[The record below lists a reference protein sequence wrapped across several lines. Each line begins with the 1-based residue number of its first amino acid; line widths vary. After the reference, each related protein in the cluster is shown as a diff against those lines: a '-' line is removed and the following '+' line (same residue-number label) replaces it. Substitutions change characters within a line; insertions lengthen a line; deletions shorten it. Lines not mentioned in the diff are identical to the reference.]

1 MDVSNQKIARSAK
14 DELQEI
20 SWNQIKQ
27 HNNQDDCWIVI
38 DRFVY
43 DITPWIQHHPGG
55 NVLNILAG
63 EDSTAMY
70 YSNHF
75 KDSKHLLNKFLI
87 GYVDKHKPLF
97 DVYEDE
103 FLITLKKRVRQYFKN
118 NNINYRETN
127 KNYQR
132 LTFTSLLL
140 IACWLCMYFL
150 PPWGI
155 LAAIPMGLA
164 TSSLI
169 GSFGHEFIHGNI
181 FSQLSRR
188 RGYWVLNNILW
199 GLFIPLMPERYFQ
212 YEHIRHH
219 NFPMHPEHDYD
230 VYALKDIV
238 RLSHNIPKKPQHNFQ
253 HIYAPFTYGIYIFLQ
268 LLGGYTTTFFD
279 KREILK
285 DKGNLRDI
293 IFSSTVA
300 FSFHIFLPIYLT
312 NVWWVLLCAGIYF
325 FTWQSA
331 IYVSSGLPHMTE
343 INPLE
348 NKQNS
353 WSFHVCNTTK
363 NLKGGNWFFDWV
375 TGGLNFH
382 LEHHLFPS
390 IPQEHLHSI
399 APIVKQTCEEFNYP
413 YKNYTSF
420 RSYYSDHYKFLKSLG
435 KHDKSIVYPI

>member
-1 MDVSNQKIARSAK
+1 MDVSNQKIARSAAN
-14 DELQEI
+14 ELQEL
-20 SWNQIKQ
+20 SWNEIKQ
-27 HNNQDDCWIVI
+27 HNNQDNCWIVI

-43 DITPWIQHHPGG
+43 DITPWNQLHPGG
-55 NVLNILAG
+55 NVLNTLAG

-87 GYVDKHKPLF
+87 GYVNKHEPLF

-103 FLITLKKRVRQYFKN
+103 FLITLKKRISQYFKN
-118 NNINYRETN
+118 HNINYRKTN

-132 LTFTSLLL
+132 LLFSSLLL
-140 IACWLCMYFL
+140 LTCWLCMYFL

-155 LAAIPMGLA
+155 LAAVPMGLA

-169 GSFGHEFIHGNI
+169 GSFGHELIHGNL
-181 FSQLSRR
+181 FTHLSRR
-188 RGYWVLNNILW
+188 RGYWILNNILW
-199 GLFIPLMPERYFQ
+199 GIFIPLMPERYFQ

-238 RLSHNIPKKPQHNFQ
+238 RLSHHIPKKPRHNFQ
-253 HIYAPFTYGIYIFLQ
+253 HIYAPFTYGVYIFLQ
-268 LLGGYTTTFFD
+268 LLGGYTTKFFD

-285 DKGNLRDI
+285 DKDNLRDI
-293 IFSSTVA
+293 IFSSLVA
-300 FSFHIFLPIYLT
+300 FSFHILLPIYLT
-312 NVWWVLLCAGIYF
+312 NIWWVLLCAGIYF

-331 IYVSSGLPHMTE
+331 IYISSGLPHMTE
-343 INPLE
+343 ISPQE

-399 APIVKQTCEEFNYP
+399 APIVKKTCAEFNYP
-413 YKNYTSF
+413 YNNYTSF
-420 RSYYSDHYKFLKSLG
+420 RKYYSDHYEFLKSLG
-435 KHDKSIVYPI
+435 KYDKLSTYKS

>member
-1 MDVSNQKIARSAK
+1 MDVSNHKIARSTT
-14 DELQEI
+14 DELQEF
-20 SWNQIKQ
+20 SWDEIKQ
-27 HNNQDDCWIVI
+27 HNYQDDCWIVI

-43 DITPWIQHHPGG
+43 DITPWIKQHPGG
-55 NVLNILAG
+55 NALNILAG

-87 GYVDKHKPLF
+87 GYVDKYEPLF

-103 FLITLKKRVRQYFKN
+103 FLVTLKKRILQYFKN
-118 NNINYRETN
+118 KNINYRKTN

-132 LTFTSLLL
+132 LLFTSLLL
-140 IACWLCMYFL
+140 LTCWLCMYFL

-169 GSFGHEFIHGNI
+169 GSFGHELIHGNI
-181 FSQLSRR
+181 FTHLSRR
-188 RGYWVLNNILW
+188 RGYWIINNILW

-219 NFPMHPEHDYD
+219 NVPMHPEHDYD

-279 KREILK
+279 DREILK

-293 IFSSTVA
+293 IFSSLVA

-331 IYVSSGLPHMTE
+331 IYISSGLPHMTE
-343 INPLE
+343 INPQE
-348 NKQNS
+348 NKKKS

-382 LEHHLFPS
+382 LEHHLVPS

-435 KHDKSIVYPI
+435 KDDKSIVYQI